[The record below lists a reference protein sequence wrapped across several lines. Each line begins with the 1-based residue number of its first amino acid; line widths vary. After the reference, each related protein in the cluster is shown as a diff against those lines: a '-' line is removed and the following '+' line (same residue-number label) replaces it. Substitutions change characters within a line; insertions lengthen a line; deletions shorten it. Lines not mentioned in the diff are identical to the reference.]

1 MGARSAQA
9 AGRAGSP
16 LNQPKTER
24 EILLEMILH
33 ELGVDE
39 KNLAEQVWDQVGMD
53 SNTHPDTLVLLKR
66 DKMEELVALIKAAL
80 PTVRKNAE
88 QAALHKAA
96 EEAARAVVAA
106 AEQVVRDKAHED
118 RFMQEIAHPEQHG
131 LAPQGK
137 TQPVRGVLHVTLDP
151 KAVVALVEAVKANG
165 RPNPFGLKDLLNKG
179 IKAECVLML
188 NKLGVDVTNRSEC
201 EMDIP
206 KALGESVFRIPT
218 DPAAF
223 MITVE
228 FPGRGAEI
236 HQVISEHPPQTIA
249 PVAKFAC
256 EVSLSTTQSRPLSHT
271 LVANFAG
278 LQRDVRDAVLSFL
291 RTAGIATSRG
301 GWRPESTYATGD
313 VSSTS
318 RLDVSSDL
326 LLFPAARF
334 VQTLNG
340 SGFKQRLRDDI
351 ALGESRF
358 LRCSRMSGYN
368 ATGEAQFEVVFI
380 PCRVFYNSGMSSK
393 QKAENFS
400 LRREGG
406 AAPSWRPWV
415 LQALE
420 QERRETEQEGIQA
433 EYEARLQ
440 RDREAEEAQDVQL
453 AMEWEASENARLR
466 QEEEAANAQLLI
478 IQAGWQKEAEQRA
491 AERKQA
497 EALQRSG
504 AQELINT
511 ETRKEVERQAEIR
524 RVKQKAIEKA
534 RKEAALQSLLRGRAQ
549 EKALLMAQVFASLR
563 KRAGVYKQAGVAGAR
578 SRERRLKAVVFDG
591 WYNTLKRVA
600 QAGELEAMHRED
612 CPSTGAVGEA
622 EWSAVVGVN
631 APAMV
636 SEPVE
641 PLAEGQEGNRVT
653 TGIAGQP
660 PSNSLLAGEVSA
672 QRSGSTTESQEGLM
686 HDAGPGV
693 TPAVGVGADHGSN
706 VSSSPAFL
714 TEDRSDADS
723 DAPAPTGA
731 KTAPASSKAGTR
743 PARKTSTKPDMS
755 KTGGKKL

>member
-16 LNQPKTER
+16 LNQPKTAR
-24 EILLEMILH
+24 ETLLEMIVH

-96 EEAARAVVAA
+96 EEAARAVAAA

-223 MITVE
+223 VITVE

-236 HQVISEHPPQTIA
+236 HRVISEHPPQTIA

-278 LQRDVRDAVLSFL
+278 LQRDVRDTVLSFL
-291 RTAGIATSRG
+291 RAAGIATSRG

-406 AAPSWRPWV
+406 ANPSWRPWV
-415 LQALE
+415 LLALE
-420 QERRETEQEGIQA
+420 QEPRETEQEGIQA

-440 RDREAEEAQDVQL
+440 KDREAE
-453 AMEWEASENARLR
+453 EASENARLR

-497 EALQRSG
+497 EALQRSV

-534 RKEAALQSLLRGRAQ
+534 RKEAARQSLLRGRDQ
-549 EKALLMAQVFASLR
+549 ERYLLLAQVFASLR
-563 KRAGVYKQAGVAGAR
+563 KRAGVYKQACVAGAL
-578 SRERRLKAVVFDG
+578 SRERRLKAVVFDE

-600 QAGELEAMHRED
+600 QAGEPEAMLRED

-622 EWSAVVGVN
+622 ELSAVVGVN

-641 PLAEGQEGNRVT
+641 PLAEGQEGNRVA

-672 QRSGSTTESQEGLM
+672 QRTEPTTESQAGLM

-706 VSSSPAFL
+706 TSSSPATL

-723 DAPAPTGA
+723 DAPAPTLT
-731 KTAPASSKAGTR
+731 KTAPASSKAVMR
-743 PARKTSTKPDMS
+743 PARKTSAKQGNGGS
-755 KTGGKKL
+755 KVVK